1 MKGKNHRENNV
12 LMRNC
17 TLGLPVVTVIWFHN
31 DAHVKDL
38 FFSLCHVMSL
48 DFKIK
53 WNGISQVGRT
63 ETRLGLLESARNSI
77 LLATVLYLMNYSSV
91 SMFPDVSPF
100 SRLLLGHPEL
110 HRSHTESRVSLHA
123 FPVMCCWVEWM
134 NAEKAAWNSFTVCN
148 GFWFM
153 MSWRATSGNY
163 TCISP
168 HSAGNSSSLALR
180 APVTAVSLSCNCRN

>member
-38 FFSLCHVMSL
+38 FFSFCHVMSL

-53 WNGISQVGRT
+53 WNEMSQVGRT
-63 ETRLGLLESARNSI
+63 ETHLGLLESARNSI
-77 LLATVLYLMNYSSV
+77 LLATVLYLMNYSSL

-123 FPVMCCWVEWM
+123 
-134 NAEKAAWNSFTVCN
+134 
-148 GFWFM
+148 
-153 MSWRATSGNY
+153 
-163 TCISP
+163 
-168 HSAGNSSSLALR
+168 
-180 APVTAVSLSCNCRN
+180 LSCNVLLGRVNECWKSCLKLFHCMQWFLIHDVIKGHFRQLHMH

>member
-1 MKGKNHRENNV
+1 M
-12 LMRNC
+12 
-17 TLGLPVVTVIWFHN
+17 
-31 DAHVKDL
+31 
-38 FFSLCHVMSL
+38 
-48 DFKIK
+48 
-53 WNGISQVGRT
+53 SQVGRT

-77 LLATVLYLMNYSSV
+77 LLATVLYLMNYSSL
-91 SMFPDVSPF
+91 SMFPDASPF

-123 FPVMCCWVEWM
+123 FPVICCWVEWM

-180 APVTAVSLSCNCRN
+180 APVTAVSLSLAIAGINFVLTRVKSIWKTIDQHQPLSTYRWIVWSHLQSTVTTSLL